1 MWTYDI
7 MFPKQDRVAQTWL
20 NKQLVDHKLDT
31 MLSRRPRVPQIH
43 ESPKDIDAPEDVSS
57 LCHKYPYWG
66 ERLHRLW
73 KEVNEPSPV
82 ESRFEACA
90 RPLHDWS
97 RANPSISWLSGVIS
111 VCVAQMLGLWNGVF
125 AALQFLAQSDGSL
138 DKILEI
144 LKSCVSRMGTRIR
157 RYIQPPEKPREEDC
171 KLNEEELEV
180 LEKVRK
186 ICKE

>member
-7 MFPKQDRVAQTWL
+7 IFPQQDRVAQQWL
-20 NKQLVDHKLDT
+20 KKQLIDHKLDT

-57 LCHKYPYWG
+57 LCDKYPYWG
-66 ERLHRLW
+66 ERLYRLW

-111 VCVAQMLGLWNGVF
+111 VCVTQILGLWAAVF
-125 AALQFLAQSDGSL
+125 AALQFLVSRDGSL
-138 DKILEI
+138 EAVVEI
-144 LKSCVSRMGTRIR
+144 LKSCVNKIGTRTRKYIR
-157 RYIQPPEKPREEDC
+157 PTEKTQEEDC
-171 KLNEEELEV
+171 ELNEEDRKAF
-180 LEKVRK
+180 EKMRK